1 MAEIREAAQWYSER
15 GLGLD
20 DAFLDEVSRVLRLI
34 RGAPSRYPFVDA
46 DLRKAVLRRF
56 PYIVLYRAREDEVV
70 VIACFHGRRNPEEWQ
85 RRL

>member
-1 MAEIREAAQWYSER
+1 MAEIREAAQWYAER
-15 GLGLD
+15 GLGLED
-20 DAFLDEVSRVLRLI
+20 VFLDEVSRVLRLI
-34 RGAPSRYPFVDA
+34 RSAPSRYPFVDA

-56 PYIVLYRAREDEVV
+56 PYILLYRAREDEVV

>member
-1 MAEIREAAQWYSER
+1 MAEIREAAQWYAER
-15 GLGLD
+15 GLGLEG
-20 DAFLDEVSRVLRLI
+20 AFLDEVSRVLRLI
-34 RGAPSRYPFVDA
+34 RRAPSRYPFVDA